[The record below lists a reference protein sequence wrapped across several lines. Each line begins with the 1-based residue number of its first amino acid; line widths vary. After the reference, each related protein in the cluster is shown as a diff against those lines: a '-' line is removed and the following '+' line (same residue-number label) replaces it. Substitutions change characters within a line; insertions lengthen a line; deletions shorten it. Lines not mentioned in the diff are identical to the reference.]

1 MRKNFFDKIAE
12 VLAVLILLAATIFV
26 LTSWK
31 DMPDQI
37 PSHYDFKGQVDAYGG
52 RGSLIFAMV
61 MGWILVL
68 TMIVISRF
76 PSAWNT
82 GVERTPA
89 NAAVVNRIIKD
100 MLNVMEAGM
109 AILFSYMMIVPVL
122 GTAMGAWFMPAF
134 LTFIFGTIIITVVR
148 LIRNR

>member
-1 MRKNFFDKIAE
+1 MRKNFFDRISD

-26 LTSWK
+26 LISWK

-52 RGSLIFAMV
+52 RGILIFTMV
-61 MGWILVL
+61 MGWVLVL
-68 TMIVISRF
+68 SMIVISRF
-76 PSAWNT
+76 PSIWST
-82 GVERTPA
+82 GVERTPT

-100 MLNVMEAGM
+100 MLNVLEVGM
-109 AILFSYMMIVPVL
+109 AILFSYMMIVP
-122 GTAMGAWFMPAF
+122 AMGIAMGVWFMPVF
-134 LTFIFGTIIITVVR
+134 LIIIFGTIIITVVR

>member
-1 MRKNFFDKIAE
+1 MRKNFFDRIAE

-26 LTSWK
+26 LINWK
-31 DMPDQI
+31 DMPELI

-52 RGSLIFAMV
+52 RGVLIFTMV
-61 MGWILVL
+61 MGWVLVL
-68 TMIVISRF
+68 SMIVISWF
-76 PSAWNT
+76 PSIWST

-100 MLNVMEAGM
+100 MLNVLEVGM
-109 AILFSYMMIVPVL
+109 AILFSYMMIVP
-122 GTAMGAWFMPAF
+122 AMGITMGKWFMPAF
-134 LTFIFGTIIITVVR
+134 FIVIFGTIIVMVVR

>member
-1 MRKNFFDKIAE
+1 MRKNFFDRIAE
-12 VLAVLILLAATIFV
+12 VLAILILLAATIFV
-26 LTSWK
+26 LVNWN
-31 DMPDQI
+31 DMPEQI

-52 RGSLIFAMV
+52 SGSLIFAMV

-100 MLNVMEAGM
+100 MLNVLEVGM
-109 AILFSYMMIVPVL
+109 AILFSYMMIVP
-122 GTAMGAWFMPAF
+122 AMGIAMGVWFMPAF
-134 LTFIFGTIIITVVR
+134 LIVIFGTIIITVVR

>member
-1 MRKNFFDKIAE
+1 MRKNLFDRIAE
-12 VLAVLILLAATIFV
+12 VVAVLILLAATIFV
-26 LTSWK
+26 LASWNSL
-31 DMPDQI
+31 PEQI

-52 RGSLIFAMV
+52 SGSLIFAMV

-100 MLNVMEAGM
+100 MLNVLEVGM
-109 AILFSYMMIVPVL
+109 AILFSYMMIVPV
-122 GTAMGAWFMPAF
+122 MGISMGIWFMPAF
-134 LTFIFGTIIITVVR
+134 LIVIFGNIIITVVR

>member
-1 MRKNFFDKIAE
+1 MRKNFFDRIAE

-26 LTSWK
+26 LINWK
-31 DMPDQI
+31 DMPELI

-52 RGSLIFAMV
+52 RGILIFTMV
-61 MGWILVL
+61 MGWVLVL
-68 TMIVISRF
+68 SMIVISWF
-76 PSAWNT
+76 PSIWST

-89 NAAVVNRIIKD
+89 NAVVVNRIIKD
-100 MLNVMEAGM
+100 MLNVLEVGM

-122 GTAMGAWFMPAF
+122 ETTMGVWFMPAF
-134 LTFIFGTIIITVVR
+134 LIFIFGNIIVTVVR

>member
-1 MRKNFFDKIAE
+1 MRKNFFDRIAD

-26 LTSWK
+26 LISWK
-31 DMPDQI
+31 DMPELI

-52 RGSLIFAMV
+52 RGILIFTMV
-61 MGWILVL
+61 MGWVLVL
-68 TMIVISRF
+68 SMVVISWF
-76 PSAWNT
+76 PSIWNT

-100 MLNVMEAGM
+100 MLNVLEVGM
-109 AILFSYMMIVPVL
+109 AILFSYMMIVPVM
-122 GTAMGAWFMPAF
+122 GTAMGIWFMPVF
-134 LTFIFGTIIITVVR
+134 LITIFGTIIVTVVR

>member
-1 MRKNFFDKIAE
+1 MRKNFFDRIAE

-26 LTSWK
+26 LINWK
-31 DMPDQI
+31 DMPELI

-52 RGSLIFAMV
+52 RGILIFTMV
-61 MGWILVL
+61 MGWVLVL
-68 TMIVISRF
+68 SMIVISRF

-109 AILFSYMMIVPVL
+109 AILFSYMMIVP
-122 GTAMGAWFMPAF
+122 AMGIAMGVWFMPVF
-134 LTFIFGTIIITVVR
+134 LIIIFGTIIITVVR
-148 LIRNR
+148 FIRNR